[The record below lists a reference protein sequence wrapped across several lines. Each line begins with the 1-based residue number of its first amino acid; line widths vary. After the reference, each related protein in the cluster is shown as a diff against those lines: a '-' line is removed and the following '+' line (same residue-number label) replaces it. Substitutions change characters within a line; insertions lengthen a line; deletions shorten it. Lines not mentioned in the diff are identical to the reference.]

1 MWIHWNPFAF
11 VKKSLKIIW
20 DSWYILKSNLTKGR
34 QLIPNGNPLGI
45 HWNPSKLFENEMNIN
60 WKPMTMKETQEQT
73 MEKKHD
79 PVGIHYESLLIS
91 WYPLELIKKSLTIIW
106 NPLKIIQNQL
116 KIMED
121 KGGPVGIHEGF
132 IQIHWN
138 RWNLR
143 RGHQKI
149 AEIKWQSINKHWDSS
164 ETQGESIR
172 NPLKSI

>member
-1 MWIHWNPFAF
+1 
-11 VKKSLKIIW
+11 
-20 DSWYILKSNLTKGR
+20 
-34 QLIPNGNPLGI
+34 
-45 HWNPSKLFENEMNIN
+45 MN
-60 WKPMTMKETQEQT
+60 ETQEQT

-116 KIMED
+116 KTMED

-138 RWNLR
+138 RLNLR
-143 RGHQKI
+143 GGHEKI
-149 AEIKWQSINKHWDSS
+149 AEIKWQSITKHWDSS